1 MLYDIL
7 FCLNIYGSYPL
18 AVCTFCSVQLSCQ
31 DRNIDPS
38 PYQMYRSIN
47 MLTIT
52 ETAQMQ
58 MHDANLES
66 NREKKNEN

>member
-31 DRNIDPS
+31 DRNIDPVPVSDVHEYQHVNNNRNS
-38 PYQMYRSIN
+38 PN
-47 MLTIT
+47 
-52 ETAQMQ
+52 
-58 MHDANLES
+58 ANA
-66 NREKKNEN
+66 